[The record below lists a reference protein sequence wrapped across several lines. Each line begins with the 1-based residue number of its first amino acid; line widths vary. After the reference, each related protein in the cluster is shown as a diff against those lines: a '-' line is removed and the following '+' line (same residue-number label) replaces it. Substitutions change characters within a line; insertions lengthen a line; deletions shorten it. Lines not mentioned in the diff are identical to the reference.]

1 MDQIAEPVS
10 LGSQA
15 PPSRP
20 SWLPKQVAFPLEARD
35 K

>member
-1 MDQIAEPVS
+1 MDQIAEIVS

-15 PPSRP
+15 PPP
-20 SWLPKQVAFPLEARD
+20 CPLWLPEQVAFPLEARA